1 MAPVTSEDIAELS
14 TIISE
19 NTRKVTEYLQQNGL
33 PFPSFAVEAPTK
45 SMIAPEASGIEDARL
60 AVIDATRKLRNL
72 MLGPQDYLQ
81 SFTVNFLDDFRGPW
95 KLNISLSTMSCSV
108 CKQSPASTLHPVSP
122 FMKKLRSLKS
132 QMPVGW
138 TNKLSGVSYAT
149 P

>member
-33 PFPSFAVEAPTK
+33 PFPSFGIEAPTK
-45 SMIAPEASGIEDARL
+45 SMIAPAASGIEDARL

-81 SFTVNFLDDFRGPW
+81 SFTVSFQKIFVALG
-95 KLNISLSTMSCSV
+95 S
-108 CKQSPASTLHPVSP
+108 
-122 FMKKLRSLKS
+122 
-132 QMPVGW
+132 
-138 TNKLSGVSYAT
+138 
-149 P
+149 

>member
-33 PFPSFAVEAPTK
+33 PFPSFGVEAPTK
-45 SMIAPEASGIEDARL
+45 SMIAREASGIEDARL

-81 SFTVNFLDDFRGPW
+81 SFGVNFLDDFR
-95 KLNISLSTMSCSV
+95 
-108 CKQSPASTLHPVSP
+108 SP
-122 FMKKLRSLKS
+122 
-132 QMPVGW
+132 
-138 TNKLSGVSYAT
+138 
-149 P
+149 